1 MKPVLPPPSRSQA
14 LSLPPSLAPV
24 AAPQQPSEGGFFEV
38 GTLVFARYHGGGD
51 DYLAQVEAVYAAFA
65 DASAPMLYSLM
76 YHDGDHEEGVPPE
89 NVRAA
94 PLVGSRVEG
103 RFGGGD
109 EWFPGTI
116 SDVSSR

>member
-1 MKPVLPPPSRSQA
+1 MNQAVLKMC
-14 LSLPPSLAPV
+14 
-24 AAPQQPSEGGFFEV
+24 
-38 GTLVFARYHGGGD
+38 D
-51 DYLAQVEAVYAAFA
+51 DW
-65 DASAPMLYSLM
+65 
-76 YHDGDHEEGVPPE
+76 GVPPE